1 MASPTLPSPFA
12 AKLGTNYC
20 PTDAEV
26 HDIEALLVEP
36 TSLLKRL
43 GNEIFKL
50 QAVLNKLV
58 NERDTLQAHVD
69 AHKALISPMRR
80 LPLDIIQ
87 ELFLACLPANRDC
100 VMSASEAPLLL
111 GRICRSWRTI
121 SQSTPRLWASL
132 HVVEPSRRAFD
143 SNPISPFLARRATLR
158 LAATRTWL
166 DRSGQCPLS
175 LSLHSAPEYED
186 TPEDATE
193 HSMQFV
199 RMFVAFAPRW
209 RDVVFTTPV
218 SLVLEVLSHLET
230 EMPLLQSVAFKYCPH
245 RTLSVPVNCGSF
257 AMLRGARISKL
268 TMPGSIFLPDRLPV
282 AWHQLTE
289 LVVGG
294 PTWAMQEG
302 LTSDLLLRVIS
313 RCPELR
319 CCKLIVSDLSID
331 IPPDTSTHVEL
342 PFLHTLAIRCVSSV
356 GTAVSGILNCLSVPQ
371 LRDFTLLGS
380 SQESLSLATF
390 FAGFGRLESVDIEGN
405 LFSKPGLHETLRCL
419 PPVIKR
425 LKVRDAEGGWDPEPP
440 TVDEDALVVLATP
453 GLCPNLE
460 ELTMDNGV
468 SISDEAVLEFITKR
482 MQTSS
487 TTLKQVKIQFR
498 RHVVVDVM
506 PSLQRFV
513 DNCGLKVE
521 LNYMPLPFWQFSPWA
536 GLADAPPQPQRI
548 NSTAWAP
555 LPPGSPEW

>member
-26 HDIEALLVEP
+26 RNIEALLVRP
-36 TSLLKRL
+36 TQLLQRL
-43 GNEIFKL
+43 GDEISKL
-50 QAVLNKLV
+50 QTVLNKLV
-58 NERDTLQAHVD
+58 DERDALQAHVD
-69 AHKALISPMRR
+69 AHKALISPVRR

-87 ELFLACLPANRDC
+87 EVFLACLPANRDC

-132 HVVEPSRRAFD
+132 HVVEPSRRAYD
-143 SNPISPFLARRATLR
+143 RNPISPFLERRATLR

-230 EMPLLQSVAFKYCPH
+230 KMPLLQSVAFKYCRH
-245 RTLSVPVNCGSF
+245 RILSVPINCGSF

-268 TMPGSIFLPDRLPV
+268 TMPGSIFVPDRLPV

-294 PTWAMQEG
+294 PTGEMQEG
-302 LTSDLLLRVIS
+302 LTDSILRVIS
-313 RCPELR
+313 RCPGLR
-319 CCKLIVSDLSID
+319 CCKLVVSDLSID
-331 IPPDTSTHVEL
+331 IPPDTLAHVEL
-342 PFLHTLAIRCVSSV
+342 PFLHTLAIRCASSV
-356 GTAVSGILNCLSVPQ
+356 TAAVSVILNHLSVPE
-371 LRDFTLLGS
+371 LREFTLLGS
-380 SQESLSLATF
+380 SRESPSLATF
-390 FAGFGRLESVDIEGN
+390 FAGLEYLESVDIEGN

-419 PPVIKR
+419 PPIIKR
-425 LKVRDAEGGWDPEPP
+425 LKVRDVEGGWDPEPP

-460 ELTMDNGV
+460 EFAMDNEV

-482 MQTSS
+482 MQTPS

-498 RHVVVDVM
+498 RHVLVDVM
-506 PSLQRFV
+506 PNLQPFV

-521 LNYMPLPFWQFSPWA
+521 LNYMSLPFWQFSPWA
-536 GLADAPPQPQRI
+536 GLADAPPQQQRI
-548 NSTAWAP
+548 TNSTAWAP